1 MNEASFILFRTTQ
14 TKTNSRDQLL
24 KQYLYLTIEKQ
35 IADYGECF
43 ELYYKPNYF
52 MKIYVKNMACESC
65 KIVVKEALKELDISP
80 VKVELGEIETKE
92 DLSDEEKKLLN
103 KKIKTAGL
111 ELLENKQGVLIE
123 KIRKVIF
130 DYVYKSDEKPNVK
143 FSVLLSEELNHN
155 YNYLANFFS
164 EVEATTIEQFILAL
178 KIERIKELI
187 IFGEDTLSE
196 IAYKL
201 HYSSVA
207 HLSAQFKKI
216 TGLTPSHFRALKE
229 KRRITIQNI

>member
-1 MNEASFILFRTTQ
+1 
-14 TKTNSRDQLL
+14 
-24 KQYLYLTIEKQ
+24 
-35 IADYGECF
+35 
-43 ELYYKPNYF
+43 
-52 MKIYVKNMACESC
+52 MKIYIKNMACESC
-65 KIVVKEALKELDISP
+65 KVVVKDALEELAISP

-92 DLSDEEKKLLN
+92 ELSDEEKKELN
-103 KKIKTAGL
+103 SKIKKVGL

-123 KIRKVIF
+123 KIRKVMI

-143 FSVLLSEELNHN
+143 FSVLISEELNHS
-155 YNYLANFFS
+155 YTYLANFFS
-164 EVEATTIEQFILAL
+164 EVEATTIEQFIIAL

-196 IAYKL
+196 IADKL

-207 HLSAQFKKI
+207 HLSAQFKKA
-216 TGLTPSHFRALKE
+216 TGLTPSHFKALKE